1 VRCPLGKV
9 SVAIACFII
18 IVVISVP
25 VHAANWLMM
34 QGTEPG
40 AAAGRA
46 KVWGFIQPIAEMTKG
61 TEVKAG
67 GKMGEPA
74 AFNMA
79 GPDLKSRGSFNIRR
93 ARIGVR
99 GTGFP
104 LDPKTNYFILAEFGN
119 NGITHYGGKVARVTD
134 ASVTLSYVKGAR
146 VRIGL
151 FKTPGA
157 EEGLQAIHVFDY
169 INFSNVTNFLLLERF
184 VNADGTGAGPVGA
197 FRDIGVQ
204 VFDTFK
210 LTPKGELSYAVMVG
224 NGNGIAGTDNNGAK
238 DLYQYVA
245 YEHVLGGKGARRQ
258 GVKGFLWATQG
269 KRTFD
274 NVQYD
279 RDRAGLGVTFR
290 MQQYRA
296 AFEYITADGMIF
308 NGRSGACS
316 TCPLSMLPED
326 KGSGWYLHLGY
337 QVMPKLELDL
347 RYDTVDRST
356 DSDLTT
362 AKNSNRSFT
371 TTTLGAQW
379 FFNKKTRATLNYE
392 IRSAEAPDVSAG
404 SPPEK
409 IVDGIDNRISLQLL
423 HIF

>member
-1 VRCPLGKV
+1 VRCLLKKV
-9 SVAIACFII
+9 SAATACFII
-18 IVVISVP
+18 VMVISLP
-25 VHAANWLMM
+25 VYAANWLML

-40 AAAGRA
+40 AAVGRA
-46 KVWGFIQPIAEMTKG
+46 KVWGFIQPMVQMTKG
-61 TEVKAG
+61 SAVKAG
-67 GKMGEPA
+67 GKIGEPA
-74 AFNMA
+74 AFNMV
-79 GPDLKSRGSFNIRR
+79 GPDLASRASFSIRR
-93 ARIGVR
+93 ARVGIR

-119 NGITHYGGKVARVTD
+119 NGITHYGGKVARASD
-134 ASVTLSYVKGAR
+134 ASVTLNYVKGAR

-169 INFSNVTNFLLLERF
+169 INFSNATNFLLLERF
-184 VNADGTGAGPVGA
+184 VKADGTSAGPVGA

-204 VFDTFK
+204 AFDTFK
-210 LTPKGELSYAVMVG
+210 LSPKGELSYAFMIG

-245 YEHVLGGKGARRQ
+245 YEHVLGGKGGRRE
-258 GVKGFLWATQG
+258 GIKGFLWATQG

-274 NVQYD
+274 NVRYD

-290 MQQYRA
+290 MQKYRA

-308 NGRSGACS
+308 NGRAGACS
-316 TCPLSMLPED
+316 TCPLSILPKD
-326 KGSGWYLHLGY
+326 KGRGWYLHLGY
-337 QVMPKLELDL
+337 QMAPKLELDL

-362 AKNSNRSFT
+362 AKNSNRSFA

-379 FFNKKTRATLNYE
+379 FFNKKTRAVLNYE
-392 IRSAEAPDVSAG
+392 IRSAEAPDVSTG
-404 SPPEK
+404 SPPEQ
-409 IVDGIDNRISLQLL
+409 IVEGIDNRISLQLL